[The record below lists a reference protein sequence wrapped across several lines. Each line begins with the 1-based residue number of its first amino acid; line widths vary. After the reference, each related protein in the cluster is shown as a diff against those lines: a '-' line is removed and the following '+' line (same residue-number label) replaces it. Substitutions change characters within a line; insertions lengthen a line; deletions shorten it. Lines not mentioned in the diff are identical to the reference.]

1 MRFYG
6 RALLGLLSLAV
17 TLGLLALAGQVLRNA
32 FAVYSAGGGP
42 PPAARERVF
51 NANVVLAREMRLTPV
66 LTAFGEV
73 RSRRTLELRSPRGG
87 TVVEL
92 AADFEDGVPVRQ
104 GQLLWRLDA
113 ADAIANRDV
122 ALADLAVAEAEQR
135 EAASALELTRAD
147 LAAAESQAMLRR
159 QALARQEDLRARG
172 IGSDATVETAA
183 LALSSAE
190 QAVVSRRGALLQAE
204 ARLELSGTSVTRRK
218 INVSEAERALAE
230 TEMRAAFDGLLN
242 EVSVV
247 PGRIISANERVA
259 QLIDPTALEV
269 AFRLST
275 AQFTRLL
282 GPDGALLS
290 LPVSVSLDV
299 AGTEI
304 AARGALVRV
313 GAAVGEGQTGRQI
326 FATIEATGGF
336 RPGDFVTL
344 RIEEPDIAQAIS
356 LPATALGT
364 DGTVL
369 VVGAGERLETVP
381 VTLLRRQGDDVI
393 VRAPG
398 LDGREVVSERS
409 PLLGAGIRVRPMRA
423 EGAPRPEQAAV
434 ELIELTPERRA
445 ALVARV
451 EGNTRMPAE
460 AKARVLAQLAGDRV
474 PAQVVERLEG
484 RDGG

>member
-1 MRFYG
+1 MRFFG

-32 FAVYSAGGGP
+32 VVVYTAGGDA

-51 NANVVLAREMRLTPV
+51 NANVVTAREERITPV

-92 AADFEDGVPVRQ
+92 APDFEDGAPVRQ

-113 ADAIANRDV
+113 ADAIAARDV

-135 EAASALELTRAD
+135 EAASALELARAD
-147 LAAAESQAMLRR
+147 LAAAEAQAGLRR

-172 IGSDATVETAA
+172 IGSDAAVETAA
-183 LALSSAE
+183 LALSSAD
-190 QAVVSRRGALLQAE
+190 QSVVSRRGALLQAE
-204 ARLELSGTSVTRRK
+204 ARLELSATSVTRQK

-242 EVSVV
+242 EVAVTR
-247 PGRIISANERVA
+247 GRILSANEQVA

-275 AQFTRLL
+275 AQYARLL
-282 GPDGALLS
+282 GPDGGMMP
-290 LPVSVSLDV
+290 LPVTIALDV

-304 AARGALVRV
+304 TAPGTLVRV

-326 FATIEATGGF
+326 FAAIGGTGGF

-344 RIEEPDIAQAIS
+344 RIEEPEIARAVL

-369 VVGAGERLETVP
+369 AVGEGDRLEAVP

-393 VRAPG
+393 VRAPA
-398 LDGREVVSERS
+398 LDGRDVVAERS
-409 PLLGAGIRVRPMRA
+409 PLLGAGIRVKPMRA
-423 EGAPRPEQAAV
+423 DGAPRPEQAAAD
-434 ELIELTPERRA
+434 LIELTPERRA
-445 ALVARV
+445 ALVAQV

-474 PAQVVERLEG
+474 PAQIVERLER